1 VSTIYIYIYI
11 YIYSSF
17 STSLFFNFSPFSNN
31 STSPCSTIDTLRLI
45 KNSSFSSVRTY
56 IYIHPFKVYSFLVS
70 FLFQSRW
77 RMTLRALEM
86 ALSVGN
92 ILVSC
97 SIMWGYQLRGNQ
109 RWTSRSTTAWL
120 HFWDSAMG
128 ITHKGKFTCV
138 FLCFC
143 LLSYVLY

>member
-1 VSTIYIYIYI
+1 MQALVPILPQGAQPNAANAPGRVSFGVYYIYIYIYI

-97 SIMWGYQLRGNQ
+97 SIM
-109 RWTSRSTTAWL
+109 
-120 HFWDSAMG
+120 
-128 ITHKGKFTCV
+128 
-138 FLCFC
+138 
-143 LLSYVLY
+143 